1 MSRKPSVY
9 LDSIILSALHYPGRS
24 AVLHTRRAATRDWW
38 VLEKPL
44 FQVWASRVVASELA
58 EGRFP
63 GQPNAVAEALRLR
76 HLPFTAAVNHCVAAL
91 VEEELV
97 PLSQRADALHLAF
110 AVVHRIDYL
119 LTWNHAH
126 LANVETQKRLTALC
140 KERGWRA
147 PVLASPDAKPKASF
161 GQTIRRRDED
171 EGA

>member
-1 MSRKPSVY
+1 MTKPTVY
-9 LDSIILSALHYPGRS
+9 LDANVISVLHYAGGSTFALLRK
-24 AVLHTRRAATRDWW
+24 LATRDWW
-38 VLEKPL
+38 ALERLL
-44 FQVWASRVVASELA
+44 FQVWTSRTAVLELTV
-58 EGRFP
+58 GRYR
-63 GQPNAVAEALRLR
+63 GQPEAVAEALRLP
-76 HLPFTAAVNHCVAAL
+76 HLPFTAAANHCVAAL
-91 VEEELV
+91 VREKLV

-147 PVLASPDAKPKASF
+147 PVLASPDAMPKASF